1 MSPIR
6 RPAVALAAMAVLAPL
21 GAHARDPFPLP
32 EAKSCAECCKLP
44 CIEAQLWEAQYR
56 RAVYDRMSKIK
67 NIDKATYER
76 RQKDLEVT
84 SSAMR
89 SIYVGQNKS
98 CNPWT
103 PKNPE
108 EAKQVGADYG
118 IGTEWGLDEKG
129 NQVVDRVNYTL
140 QVDPETCKLNKPTGP
155 DVMPKISTCSAM
167 GEAVV
172 AHEQKHM
179 ADCQKR
185 LDAAKKSGKPVDPLT
200 PAQNASSEVA
210 GYDVEIAR
218 LEKARKESGVL
229 CDKESCK
236 ESKLAFDRTARM
248 LGTDIERI
256 AGKGKKKPASNSPMQ
271 RAKKGS

>member
-6 RPAVALAAMAVLAPL
+6 RPAVALAALAILAPL
-21 GAHARDPFPLP
+21 AAPVRAQVPLP
-32 EAKSCAECCKLP
+32 EGKSCADCCKLP

-56 RAVYDRMSKIK
+56 RSVYDRMSKIK

-76 RQKDLEVT
+76 RQADLEQT
-84 SSAMR
+84 SGAMR
-89 SIYVGQNKS
+89 SIYVGQNES

-103 PKNPE
+103 PKDPA
-108 EAKQVGADYG
+108 EAKRVGADYG
-118 IGTEWGLDEKG
+118 IGTEWEVDKKG
-129 NQVVDRVNYTL
+129 NQVPARVNYTL
-140 QVDPETCKLNKPTGP
+140 QVDPTTCKLNKPTAP

-167 GEAVV
+167 GEAVI

-185 LDAAKKSGKPVDPLT
+185 ADAAKKRGKPADPLT
-200 PAQNASSEVA
+200 PAQNAASEVA
-210 GYDVEIAR
+210 GYDAEIAR
-218 LEKARKESGVL
+218 LEQARKEAAEPCG
-229 CDKESCK
+229 KTSCK

-248 LGTDIERI
+248 LGTDIQKI